1 MSDILNVHQRTLR
14 IWDKEGILVSK
25 RTDKNRRYYLLE
37 DIKRAEFVLFLTRN
51 LLINLAAVK
60 IILRLLELNGVEIE
74 NYVEYINKMAI
85 LADITS
91 DKQKENMKKS
101 LRRGRGKKYS

>member
-1 MSDILNVHQRTLR
+1 MSEILNVHQRTLR
-14 IWDKEGILVSK
+14 IWDKEGILVPK

-60 IILRLLELNGVEIE
+60 IILRFLELSEVESE
-74 NYVEYINKMAI
+74 NYIDYINKIAA

-101 LRRGRGKKYS
+101 LRRGRSKKI